1 MRILSSIVLPSPAF
15 VPPFD
20 PKVPDCGAVRSQVV
34 GDQPLRNE
42 GILLQELAHQFQRGV
57 LVALRLDHHIKDL
70 ALGVDGPPK
79 VDRSAVDFQIEVSGA
94 GEFRPRALSEPD
106 VILSHHPA
114 PIVRPLLHGF
124 ALSMRVL
131 PSPVALRPEL
141 NNATPSLQP
150 YYRTFITTTG
160 CSAPVP
166 RIGTLILAGTA
177 CLDFSLR
184 IGATGSRVP
193 HRSLDQSHAAF
204 MPDAA
209 WAEIRP
215 SPDSSQVNEFPLVST
230 SSCTFRH
237 LISGS
242 LALVSLNLT

>member
-1 MRILSSIVLPSPAF
+1 MFLE
-15 VPPFD
+15 
-20 PKVPDCGAVRSQVV
+20 Q
-34 GDQPLRNE
+34 
-42 GILLQELAHQFQRGV
+42 LAHQFHGRS
-57 LVALRLDHHIKDL
+57 LDASSLHQQVENFAFVVNCAPQPELLARNHH
-70 ALGVDGPPK
+70 
-79 VDRSAVDFQIEVSGA
+79 SQVSGA

-114 PIVRPLLHGF
+114 PIVQPLLYGF
-124 ALSMRVL
+124 ALSTRIL
-131 PSPVALRPEL
+131 PSPVVLIPEL

-150 YYRTFITTTG
+150 HYRTFNTTTG

-166 RIGTLILAGTA
+166 RLGTLTLIGTAYLG
-177 CLDFSLR
+177 FSLS

-215 SPDSSQVNEFPLVST
+215 SPRLVP
-230 SSCTFRH
+230 
-237 LISGS
+237 G
-242 LALVSLNLT
+242 

>member
-1 MRILSSIVLPSPAF
+1 SRCPQAHQRLFSRHAE
-15 VPPFD
+15 
-20 PKVPDCGAVRSQVV
+20 PDCGPEGRRRSPPHRPELIRCR
-34 GDQPLRNE
+34 GQPTRLR
-42 GILLQELAHQFQRGV
+42 
-57 LVALRLDHHIKDL
+57 VALSRCRL
-70 ALGVDGPPK
+70 A
-79 VDRSAVDFQIEVSGA
+79 QIEVSGA

-209 WAEIRP
+209 W
-215 SPDSSQVNEFPLVST
+215 
-230 SSCTFRH
+230 
-237 LISGS
+237 
-242 LALVSLNLT
+242 

>member
-1 MRILSSIVLPSPAF
+1 MASPQSQF
-15 VPPFD
+15 GLR
-20 PKVPDCGAVRSQVV
+20 CGIRTQLVSHQHV
-34 GDQPLRNE
+34 GREAMLFEQ
-42 GILLQELAHQFQRGV
+42 LAHQFHGSS
-57 LVALRLDHHIKDL
+57 LVASPLHQQIENL
-70 ALGVDGPPK
+70 AFV
-79 VDRSAVDFQIEVSGA
+79 VDRSPEPEPPASDQNRQVSGA

-114 PIVRPLLHGF
+114 PIVQPLLYGF
-124 ALSMRVL
+124 ALSTRIL
-131 PSPVALRPEL
+131 PSPVVLIPEL

-150 YYRTFITTTG
+150 HYRTFNTTTG

-166 RIGTLILAGTA
+166 RLGTLTLIGTAYLG
-177 CLDFSLR
+177 FSLS

-215 SPDSSQVNEFPLVST
+215 SPRLVP
-230 SSCTFRH
+230 
-237 LISGS
+237 G
-242 LALVSLNLT
+242 